1 MDIEKEKLKLK
12 CNSCQKDFYMT
23 FNTTQCPNCHAQ
35 FNPEEVH
42 QIFYDYESRLA
53 NSKLYRFGERMEKS
67 GESIE
72 KTGNVIQQI
81 GCFIFLIPLGLFCIW
96 LIFSML

>member
-81 GCFIFLIPLGLFCIW
+81 GRFIFLIPLGLFCIW